1 MVCGVEHSSANKDG
15 SPRLEL
21 IGRFPEGHEHGE
33 RLGRRCGRRGREGE
47 LSRELAAGVLGTPI
61 AGVLPVL
68 ARARRVLGAMLVPMR
83 VPIPVSVS
91 NRSTFG
97 GRENRAPSVPEAL
110 DTAGRDVREP
120 SNEQQPDDRS
130 VVPDG
135 FQRSTH
141 WPTCLR

>member
-1 MVCGVEHSSANKDG
+1 MCGVDDSSSNKDG
-15 SPRLEL
+15 SPRLEF
-21 IGRFPEGHEHGE
+21 IGRFPEGHKHRE
-33 RLGRRCGRRGREGE
+33 RRGRRRGRRGREGG